1 MLIRL
6 SKGKRPW
13 EFCFNPNCR
22 KNKERIEEYAKKKE
36 QEKENAENPSNIET
50 SEPMDKE

>member
-13 EFCFNPNCR
+13 EFCFNPQCR
-22 KNKERIEEYAKKKE
+22 KNKERIEEYNQKREEAK
-36 QEKENAENPSNIET
+36 NNSET
-50 SEPMDKE
+50 SSDVESSEPMK